1 MSTETVS
8 TSNTV
13 EDGHQ
18 DDRPRY
24 DDINTGVIFLIGVI
38 TTIVTIITIA
48 FVQGLTYHW
57 ESKLQEET
65 SYEVVD
71 TPAKAEVD
79 SQKAKLQYDPKTGA
93 ISIEDA
99 MNRVLDQF
107 GQKGEVI
114 ENPGED
120 ETSTSNEIDY

>member
-1 MSTETVS
+1 MSAETAS
-8 TSNTV
+8 TTNVV
-13 EDGHQ
+13 EDEHH

-79 SQKAKLQYDPKTGA
+79 SQKANLQYDPATGA
-93 ISIEDA
+93 IFNRRCNESGLGPDSSERRIARDA
-99 MNRVLDQF
+99 
-107 GQKGEVI
+107 GWK
-114 ENPGED
+114 
-120 ETSTSNEIDY
+120 